1 MTETSKGLE
10 FTRVYKTLRTERNR
24 LVSWDSA
31 KQEFDISI
39 PANQSP
45 RNAITPKTH
54 EFIGKIFK
62 LIFASLFKL
71 TYTLF
76 KLGYEIAKI
85 VTRGLSSIRRLL
97 FVAR

>member
-1 MTETSKGLE
+1 MRKSSKAFD
-10 FTRVYKTLRTERNR
+10 FTNFSKSEKTERNR
-24 LVSWDSA
+24 LMLWDSA
-31 KQEFDISI
+31 VQEFNESI

-45 RNAITPKTH
+45 RSAITPKLI
-54 EFIGKIFK
+54 EFVCKIVK
-62 LIFASLFKL
+62 LIFTTLFKL
-71 TYTLF
+71 PYTLF